1 MHRLQLHY
9 TLSKDAS
16 PQNINQRV
24 RNPLIDLL
32 QAVSNE
38 GSISAGARQLGLSYR
53 HVWGELKR
61 WEAELGGEL
70 LIWEK
75 GQSARLSEFGSK
87 LMWAERQA
95 QARLAS
101 QIEALRAE
109 LERSFAV
116 AFDDT
121 SHVVTLYASHDDALS
136 RLRET
141 ALQNFGELEGRLH
154 LDIRFTGSVDAIRAL
169 NEGRCVMAGFHTLD
183 DIGKNTLTERIY
195 KPLLKPGLHK
205 IIGFASRT
213 QGLMV
218 ALDNPLT
225 LTNLSDLCLKSPT
238 SLKSG
243 TKKIRFANRAL
254 GTGTRVVLDELLTA
268 TGLDAADITGY
279 DHNEPSHAAV
289 AHAVLSGQADA
300 GLGIEAAAVQA
311 GLGFVPLVKENYH
324 LVCLKSALEQPGIM
338 ALCDLLQ
345 TQHWQEAVAAIP
357 GYKASFPEV
366 YQVPML
372 GGQSAKYI
380 ENALKAYRKGERKQP
395 SMNGIAASL
404 SDQEIANVAAYYSQ
418 QSPSKK

>member
-16 PQNINQRV
+16 PATV

-32 QAVSNE
+32 QAVATQ
-38 GSISAGARQLGLSYR
+38 GSISAGARLLGLSYR

-61 WEAELGGEL
+61 WETELGGEL

-95 QARLAS
+95 QARLAP

-116 AFDDT
+116 AFDDA

-136 RLRET
+136 ALREI
-141 ALQNFGELEGRLH
+141 ALPHLH

-169 NEGRCVMAGFHTLD
+169 NEGRCVMAGFHTLEN
-183 DIGKNTLTERIY
+183 IGKDTPTERVY

-205 IIGFASRT
+205 IIGFATRT

-218 ALDNPLT
+218 APDNPLNLNHLAD
-225 LTNLSDLCLKSPT
+225 LTRLKCGKPV
-238 SLKSG
+238 
-243 TKKIRFANRAL
+243 RFANRAL
-254 GTGTRVVLDELLTA
+254 GTGTRVVLDELLATA
-268 TGLDAADITGY
+268 GLNASNISGY
-279 DHNEPSHAAV
+279 DHTEPSHAAV
-289 AHAVLSGQADA
+289 AHAVLSGQTDA

-311 GLGFVPLVKENYH
+311 GLGFVPLIKENYH
-324 LVCLKSALEQPGIM
+324 LVCLKSALEQPGIG
-338 ALCDLLQ
+338 ALQALLKTQAWQ
-345 TQHWQEAVAAIP
+345 TQIAEIP
-357 GYKASFPEV
+357 GY
-366 YQVPML
+366 
-372 GGQSAKYI
+372 
-380 ENALKAYRKGERKQP
+380 
-395 SMNGIAASL
+395 AASQSGDVL
-404 SDQEIANVAAYYSQ
+404 SLRRVLPWWDMPE
-418 QSPSKK
+418 